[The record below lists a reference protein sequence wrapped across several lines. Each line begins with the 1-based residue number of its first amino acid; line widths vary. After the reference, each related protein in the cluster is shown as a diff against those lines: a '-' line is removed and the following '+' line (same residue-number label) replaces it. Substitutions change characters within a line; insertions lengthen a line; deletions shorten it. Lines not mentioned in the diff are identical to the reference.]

1 MDRAPVVELS
11 IVGRITASS
20 VRGFTD
26 PLRARLTAGQ
36 PFRAL
41 FDRRAVSAPTPEGRA
56 ALAELYVDWDALAAL
71 VVAWADVYDP
81 RRAAS
86 LERARQARAA
96 RGAPRTPPPYPHHV
110 FDDLAA
116 ARAWLDTA
124 AGRPAPQLLAT
135 AP

>member
-1 MDRAPVVELS
+1 MSVPPIVNLR
-11 IVGRITASS
+11 IVGRITATS
-20 VRGFTD
+20 VRDFSD
-26 PLRARLTAGQ
+26 PLRACLADGR

-56 ALAELYVDWDALAAL
+56 ALAELYVDWAAVAEL

-86 LERARQARAA
+86 LERARLARAE
-96 RGAPRTPPPYPHHV
+96 RGQERSGPPYPHRV

-116 ARAWLDTA
+116 ARAWLD
-124 AGRPAPQLLAT
+124 AGALQSSPRSLAT
-135 AP
+135 AR